1 MFIKKEN
8 SKSSKNYD
16 VNISKT
22 FSNPFMI
29 RNNSILSENI
39 NSDSSN
45 STDLKDLLNCHN
57 NCEGNNKNDYFDNN
71 SLDGNNK
78 ILNLKKDEVSESFL
92 PTNFFDDLNKNKT
105 TFYYEYE
112 EDKCE
117 EIKFDN
123 IYRNQINK
131 EHLYSFE
138 QTNNQNFPLK
148 KSIDTIF
155 DKSNNKLRSFENIIL
170 NKTEKFSNFDCYKN
184 YNHYQNEIEFE
195 NSYDNIFNYSNNAY
209 DITKC
214 NSNEADIYIN
224 EKSIKENTENEFMN
238 FELIRKYSNNNNLDY
253 NYRFEE
259 TNENLDNNYKENK
272 DENNETNQIK
282 SNILDSLFK
291 SSTIEP
297 IQSTNIDIG
306 LEYNKNKN
314 KNKDEIFTKKLQ
326 KLDKNNREINKSSND
341 ENISVMNKKKLTFSK
356 FKDDKR
362 NSFVPNVLFY
372 IKRDINCN
380 NEVKEKCKCKCKNS
394 HCIKLYCECFNSSKY
409 CFNCE
414 CPTCFNSKEYEN
426 IRSEAINKL
435 LHKKKAGS
443 IEDLIKTN
451 QNIKEKGCKCKN
463 SSCLKNYCECFQIGN
478 KCSDACMCMG
488 CKNGKNCN
496 ENHSDKIQNNDLV
509 LQES

>member
-8 SKSSKNYD
+8 SKSSKD
-16 VNISKT
+16 CDFNISKT
-22 FSNPFMI
+22 ISNPFMI
-29 RNNSILSENI
+29 RNNTILSENI
-39 NSDSSN
+39 NCDSSN
-45 STDLKDLLNCHN
+45 SFDLKDLLNNHN
-57 NCEGNNKNDYFDNN
+57 NCEGNNKNDFFDNN
-71 SLDGNNK
+71 SLDDNNK

-92 PTNFFDDLNKNKT
+92 PKNFFEDLNKNKNAI
-105 TFYYEYE
+105 FYEYE

-123 IYRNQINK
+123 IYTNQINK
-131 EHLYSFE
+131 ELINSIE
-138 QTNNQNFPLK
+138 QTNNQKFPLK
-148 KSIDTIF
+148 KSTSISNIF
-155 DKSNNKLRSFENIIL
+155 DKNNQLSSIENLIM
-170 NKTEKFSNFDCYKN
+170 NKSEKYSNFECYKH
-184 YNHYQNEIEFE
+184 YNDYQNQIVFE
-195 NSYDNIFNYSNNAY
+195 NSYNNIFNYSHNTY
-209 DITKC
+209 DMTKY
-214 NSNEADIYIN
+214 NSNEPDLYMN
-224 EKSIKENTENEFMN
+224 EKSEKENTENEFLN
-238 FELIRKYSNNNNLDY
+238 FELIRKYSSNNPDY
-253 NYRFEE
+253 NYRFE
-259 TNENLDNNYKENK
+259 TNVNLDNNYQEIK
-272 DENNETNQIK
+272 DKNNETNQIK

-297 IQSTNIDIG
+297 IQSSTIDID
-306 LEYNKNKN
+306 LEYNKNKD
-314 KNKDEIFTKKLQ
+314 KNKDEIFIRKIP
-326 KLDKNNREINKSSND
+326 KLDKNNKEINKSSND
-341 ENISVMNKKKLTFSK
+341 ENISIMNKKKLTFSK

-372 IKRDINCN
+372 IKRDTSCN

-414 CPTCFNSKEYEN
+414 CPTCFNSKEYES

-443 IEDLIKTN
+443 IEALIKTN

-478 KCSDACMCMG
+478 KCSDACLCIG

-496 ENHSDKIQNNDLV
+496 ENHQDAIYNNDLV